1 MPWYKAGTVS
11 VTQNSNAV
19 IGSGTAFIANSR
31 VGDGFRGPDGGWY
44 EVTNIAS
51 DTAMSISPSY
61 QGTSNGAGGYAL
73 APLQGYVKD
82 SADALRALVNQFG
95 AKLAALRSTG
105 NYDILPIAKGG
116 TGATDGA
123 TALVE
128 LGLRGGANDLLVK
141 SIGFRGTPVGYNIQG
156 LYMGWNGNGDG
167 GANYIC
173 NRGGAG
179 GGHSWWSVN
188 SDNTAA
194 GPVMTYSYAGVL
206 SVAQLSVTA
215 SPIAISSGG
224 TSANTAAGAR
234 TNLGLGSAAIENTV
248 PITKGGTGGTDG
260 PSARSGIGL
269 GTTDA
274 AIFRALELTHT
285 TPWIDFHFNNTAAD
299 YDVRLINDSAGTLT
313 LDGRLASKGTWCRT
327 GLNGSRGAN
336 IYNLNWNTS
345 NSGYVDVYID
355 ASYVGALTLLQSDYR
370 VKRQVEEFSAPFL
383 ERVNAYRI
391 VTFKR
396 AAYGEVFKDGENLI
410 QGLIAHEVQEVNPL
424 AATGKK
430 DDVDANGN
438 IWIQQLDSIALIT
451 DAFGAIKELSVQVK
465 KLRAELDALK
475 A

>member
-61 QGTSNGAGGYAL
+61 QGASNGAGGYAL

-299 YDVRLINDSAGTLT
+299 YDVRLINDSAGTL
-313 LDGRLASKGTWCRT
+313 
-327 GLNGSRGAN
+327 
-336 IYNLNWNTS
+336 
-345 NSGYVDVYID
+345 
-355 ASYVGALTLLQSDYR
+355 
-370 VKRQVEEFSAPFL
+370 
-383 ERVNAYRI
+383 
-391 VTFKR
+391 
-396 AAYGEVFKDGENLI
+396 
-410 QGLIAHEVQEVNPL
+410 
-424 AATGKK
+424 
-430 DDVDANGN
+430 
-438 IWIQQLDSIALIT
+438 
-451 DAFGAIKELSVQVK
+451 
-465 KLRAELDALK
+465 
-475 A
+475 